1 MLNAVYCVKIMRWEA
16 IFIDVAMAYDIIIE
30 MALFGTM
37 GSVVMGE
44 ILLIHHKAIDTKDI
58 T

>member
-1 MLNAVYCVKIMRWEA
+1 MRWEA